1 MNEIKSLQSQLLKW
15 YQKHG
20 RHSLPWRDK
29 SSNNRAYR
37 VLISEI
43 MLQQTQ
49 VKSVLERFYFPFLES
64 FPNLK
69 ALKQAKEEEVLRQW
83 RGLGYYTRARNLHK
97 LAQITQ
103 TLPRTKEELKKL
115 PGIGE
120 YTAGAIACFGF
131 DEVVSFVDSNI
142 KRFLIRF
149 FNLTN
154 PTPKQLEAKAK
165 EILNTK
171 EAFNHNQALMDLG
184 ALICTSKNPKCLL
197 CPLQSL
203 CLGKHNL
210 ANLQTKATK
219 SLIKKT
225 LNIAILE
232 KNSAFALVKSQER
245 LYYNLYN
252 FPTFAPNKNCQLLGT
267 LKHHYTQYQLT
278 LNLYSPPKNSPLF
291 LQSYEFFTPKE
302 LKNLPISQMALKI
315 FKFLNVPL

>member
-278 LNLYSPPKNSPLF
+278 LNLYSLPKNSPLF